1 MGTTV
6 EDAKT
11 YRVICEAKNLGR
23 VASELGA
30 PSSEVRIV
38 KNAGQVKQI
47 PTGGHVYFWNDCMES
62 MRLFRFCLARKNLSM
77 RKFNAFTGKWELA
90 K

>member
-6 EDAKT
+6 EDAKM
-11 YRVICEAKNLGR
+11 YRVICEAKNLNR
-23 VASELGA
+23 VAQELGV

-38 KNAGQVKQI
+38 RNAKQVKQI
-47 PTGGHVYFWNDCMES
+47 PTRSHVYYWNDSMKSME
-62 MRLFRFCLARKNLSM
+62 LFKFCLARKNLSM
-77 RKFNAFTGKWELA
+77 RKFNACTGKWELA